1 MMGKEKL
8 PQLRFSEFENGW
20 IPMKYDEIYSF
31 YSTNSLSRDK
41 LNYES
46 GQVKNIHYGDIHTK
60 FDTLFDISKEI
71 VPFVNDDIIISNIP
85 SENYCQEG
93 DLLIADA
100 SEDYK
105 GVGKTI
111 EIVNLDNEKVLAG
124 LHTFLARPNKHNMA
138 YGFAGFMLQSW
149 GVREQVM
156 KIAQGTKVLGLAK
169 SRLAKIKLNIP
180 SFPEQQK
187 IASFL
192 TAVDKKITQ
201 LNKKKVLLEQYKKGV
216 MQRLFCQEVRFKD
229 DDGKHYPEWKEKRL
243 KEFILD
249 FIVPMRD
256 KPKDLTG
263 EIPWCR
269 IEDFDGKFL
278 SKSKTNQGVTEKVV
292 RQMNLKVYP
301 VNTLLVSCSAN
312 LGFCAIVK
320 KELITNQTFIGL
332 FPDLN
337 RINVDFLYHMM
348 KLSSRRLNVLSS
360 GTTISYLSRKQFE
373 NFEIPYPCIKEQNK
387 IASYLSAIDD
397 KINQVDSQI
406 EKTIAFKKGL
416 LQQMFV

>member
-1 MMGKEKL
+1 MMGKEIMPK
-8 PQLRFSEFENGW
+8 LRFSEFENGW
-20 IPMKYDEIYSF
+20 IPKKYDEIYSF

-105 GVGKTI
+105 DVGKTI
-111 EIVNLDNEKVLAG
+111 EIVNLDHEKVLAG

-138 YGFAGFMLQSW
+138 AGFAGFMLQSW
-149 GVREQVM
+149 GVREQIM

-192 TAVDKKITQ
+192 TAVDQ
-201 LNKKKVLLEQYKKGV
+201 
-216 MQRLFCQEVRFKD
+216 
-229 DDGKHYPEWKEKRL
+229 
-243 KEFILD
+243 
-249 FIVPMRD
+249 
-256 KPKDLTG
+256 
-263 EIPWCR
+263 
-269 IEDFDGKFL
+269 
-278 SKSKTNQGVTEKVV
+278 KTT
-292 RQMNLKVYP
+292 QMN
-301 VNTLLVSCSAN
+301 
-312 LGFCAIVK
+312 
-320 KELITNQTFIGL
+320 
-332 FPDLN
+332 
-337 RINVDFLYHMM
+337 
-348 KLSSRRLNVLSS
+348 
-360 GTTISYLSRKQFE
+360 
-373 NFEIPYPCIKEQNK
+373 
-387 IASYLSAIDD
+387 
-397 KINQVDSQI
+397 
-406 EKTIAFKKGL
+406 
-416 LQQMFV
+416 

>member
-1 MMGKEKL
+1 MGNEL
-8 PQLRFSEFENGW
+8 QPQLRFPEFENGW
-20 IPMKYDEIYSF
+20 IPKKYDEIYSF

-46 GQVKNIHYGDIHTK
+46 GKVKNIHYGDIHTK
-60 FDTLFDISKEI
+60 FSTLFDISKAI

-105 GVGKTI
+105 DIGKTI

-138 YGFAGFMLQSW
+138 VGFAGFMLQYW

-192 TAVDKKITQ
+192 TAVDDKITQ
-201 LNKKKVLLEQYKKGV
+201 LTKKKALLEQYKKGV
-216 MQRLFCQEVRFKD
+216 MQQLFNQEIRFRD
-229 DDGKHYPEWKEKRL
+229 DEGGDYPEWEKSKIGNHFSVFMCKRIFAEETNHIGGIPFYKIGTL
-243 KEFILD
+243 GDIPDVYISEDLY
-249 FIVPMRD
+249 RD
-256 KPKDLTG
+256 YRAKYKFPRTG
-263 EIPWCR
+263 EILITCSGTVGKCIP
-269 IEDFDGKFL
+269 FDGEKAYFQDSNIVWLDNPSLKISNEFLFYILLRVNWGRLNSTTITRIYGSDLKALEIEYPCKQEQTKIANFL
-278 SKSKTNQGVTEKVV
+278 SA
-292 RQMNLKVYP
+292 L
-301 VNTLLVSCSAN
+301 
-312 LGFCAIVK
+312 
-320 KELITNQTFIGL
+320 
-332 FPDLN
+332 
-337 RINVDFLYHMM
+337 
-348 KLSSRRLNVLSS
+348 
-360 GTTISYLSRKQFE
+360 
-373 NFEIPYPCIKEQNK
+373 
-387 IASYLSAIDD
+387 DD
-397 KINQVDSQI
+397 KISQVDSQI
-406 EKTIAFKKGL
+406 EKTVAFKKGL

>member
-1 MMGKEKL
+1 MEFKSL
-8 PQLRFSEFENGW
+8 PQLRFPEFSENWKNIKLGDVAHFSKGKNVSKDDVSEDGVNECIRYGELYTTYNETISEIFSKTNLSLDESVVSQANDVI
-20 IPMKYDEIYSF
+20 IPASGETQLDIATASCVLREGVILGGDLNIIRTTNSGVFLSYYLNNKGKYDIARLSQGSSVIHLYSRQL
-31 YSTNSLSRDK
+31 STLMINFPSL
-41 LNYES
+41 
-46 GQVKNIHYGDIHTK
+46 
-60 FDTLFDISKEI
+60 
-71 VPFVNDDIIISNIP
+71 
-85 SENYCQEG
+85 
-93 DLLIADA
+93 
-100 SEDYK
+100 
-105 GVGKTI
+105 
-111 EIVNLDNEKVLAG
+111 
-124 LHTFLARPNKHNMA
+124 
-138 YGFAGFMLQSW
+138 
-149 GVREQVM
+149 
-156 KIAQGTKVLGLAK
+156 
-169 SRLAKIKLNIP
+169 
-180 SFPEQQK
+180 PEQQK

-192 TAVDKKITQ
+192 TAVDQKITQ
-201 LNKKKVLLEQYKKGV
+201 LTKKKALLEQYKKGV
-216 MQRLFCQEVRFKD
+216 MQQIFSKEIRFKD
-229 DDGKHYPEWKEKRL
+229 DYGRHYPEWKEKRL

-373 NFEIPYPCIKEQNK
+373 NFEIPYPCMKEQNK

-406 EKTIAFKKGL
+406 EKTIVFKKGL